1 MRDEVAHYIPELF
14 LTEKDYQERA
24 QGLIERILLFADLLR
39 KNRVPIHTAKELDAI
54 AALQYVDI
62 NSLFEFHMALKAT
75 LLVSNKYFPIF
86 DQLFL
91 QFWRAGGG
99 IAKPDGDASGG
110 PEKEQNPVEK
120 ESGTKENPPGQQ
132 DSVMEEQGSEKE
144 AKLEA
149 KEDSKEEGSPS
160 KETSVPTYS
169 LTESLREKDFE
180 DIQPSE
186 FAEFD
191 EIFKSLRINVKEK
204 KGRRFKS
211 SNKGKTIDLPKSIR
225 QSRQKGGEIVKIFTK
240 EKKPKHSK
248 LVLLADVSGSMDIYS
263 TFLIKFIYELQKYV
277 RDAETFVFGTQ
288 LKRITDILSYR
299 SIRTAL
305 SMLSQNVLFWSGGTD
320 IGGSFL
326 EFNNS
331 YGGKLRKRNR
341 ILVILSDGWDKG
353 DIETLKKQMAVFKR
367 GFKKII
373 WLNPN
378 LKYDSYQPLCM
389 GVAAAMPYV
398 DYFLP
403 CHNLKT
409 LEMFIETV
417 KKI

>member
-1 MRDEVAHYIPELF
+1 MRDKVAHYIPELF

-24 QGLIERILLFADLLR
+24 QGLIERIFLFADLLR
-39 KNRVPIHTAKELDAI
+39 KNRVPIHTVKELDAI

-62 NSLFEFHMALKAT
+62 NSLFEFHMALRVT

-91 QFWRAGGG
+91 QFWRAGENIPKRYGG
-99 IAKPDGDASGG
+99 TSEDPEGERNSLMKQDGSEEDADVQS
-110 PEKEQNPVEK
+110 KE
-120 ESGTKENPPGQQ
+120 
-132 DSVMEEQGSEKE
+132 GSEKE
-144 AKLEA
+144 SNPDA
-149 KEDSKEEGSPS
+149 
-160 KETSVPTYS
+160 ETSVPTYS
-169 LTESLREKDFE
+169 LSDTLRERDFE
-180 DIQPSE
+180 DIQPAE
-186 FAEFD
+186 LAEFD

-211 SNKGKTIDLPKSIR
+211 SNKGRTIDLPKSIR

-288 LKRITDILSYR
+288 LKRITDLLSYR

-326 EFNNS
+326 EFNNI
-331 YGGKLRKRNR
+331 YGGKLRKRSR
-341 ILVILSDGWDKG
+341 ILVIMSDGWDTG

-378 LKYDSYQPLCM
+378 LKYDNYQPLCM
-389 GVAAAMPYV
+389 GMAAAMPYV

-409 LEMFIETV
+409 LETFIEAV

>member
-1 MRDEVAHYIPELF
+1 MAHYIPELF

-24 QGLIERILLFADLLR
+24 QGLIERIFLFADLLR
-39 KNRVPIHTAKELDAI
+39 KNRVPIHTVKELDAI

-62 NSLFEFHMALKAT
+62 NSLFEFHMALRVT

-91 QFWRAGGG
+91 QFWRAGENIPKRYGG
-99 IAKPDGDASGG
+99 TSED
-110 PEKEQNPVEK
+110 PEGEQNSLMKQGGSEEDADVQSK
-120 ESGTKENPPGQQ
+120 E
-132 DSVMEEQGSEKE
+132 GSEKE
-144 AKLEA
+144 SNP
-149 KEDSKEEGSPS
+149 DT
-160 KETSVPTYS
+160 ETSVPTYS
-169 LTESLREKDFE
+169 LSDTLRERDFE
-180 DIQPSE
+180 DIQPAE
-186 FAEFD
+186 LAEFD
-191 EIFKSLRINVKEK
+191 EMFKSLRINVKEK

-211 SNKGKTIDLPKSIR
+211 SNKGRTIDLPKSIR

-288 LKRITDILSYR
+288 LKRITDLLSYR

-326 EFNNS
+326 EFNNI
-331 YGGKLRKRNR
+331 YGGKLRKRSR
-341 ILVILSDGWDKG
+341 ILVIMSDGWDTG

-378 LKYDSYQPLCM
+378 LKYDNYQPLCM
-389 GVAAAMPYV
+389 GMAAAMPYI

-409 LEMFIETV
+409 LETFIEAV

>member
-1 MRDEVAHYIPELF
+1 MKSLIAPPEVLVNRAF
-14 LTEKDYQERA
+14 TEKDYQERA
-24 QGLIERILLFADLLR
+24 QRLIKRILLFAGLLR
-39 KNRVPIHTAKELDAI
+39 KNRVPVHTTNELDAI

-62 NSLFEFHMALKAT
+62 NSRFEFYTALKAT
-75 LLVSNKYFPIF
+75 LLVSYKYFPIF

-91 QFWRAGGG
+91 QFWRTGATIPKLYGGTSED
-99 IAKPDGDASGG
+99 PDGEQDSLIKQSGSEEDAYVQS
-110 PEKEQNPVEK
+110 KKDSEK
-120 ESGTKENPPGQQ
+120 ESNPSAEI
-132 DSVMEEQGSEKE
+132 SVS
-144 AKLEA
+144 
-149 KEDSKEEGSPS
+149 
-160 KETSVPTYS
+160 TYS
-169 LTESLREKDFE
+169 LSDILREKDFE
-180 DIQPSE
+180 DIQP
-186 FAEFD
+186 AELAVFD
-191 EIFKSLRINVKEK
+191 EISKSLRINLKEK

-211 SNKGKTIDLPKSIR
+211 SNKGKTIDLPRSIR

-288 LKRITDILSYR
+288 LKRITDLLSYR
-299 SIRTAL
+299 SIRAAL
-305 SMLSQNVLFWSGGTD
+305 FMLSQNVLFWSGGTD

-326 EFNNS
+326 EFNNI

-353 DIETLKKQMAVFKR
+353 DIETLKKQMVVFKR

-378 LKYDSYQPLCM
+378 LKYDSYQPLCIGM
-389 GVAAAMPYV
+389 AAAMPYI

-409 LEMFIETV
+409 LEAFIEIV

>member
-1 MRDEVAHYIPELF
+1 M
-14 LTEKDYQERA
+14 
-24 QGLIERILLFADLLR
+24 
-39 KNRVPIHTAKELDAI
+39 PIHTVKELDAI

-62 NSLFEFHMALKAT
+62 NSLFEFHMALRVT

-91 QFWRAGGG
+91 QFWRAGENIPKRYGG
-99 IAKPDGDASGG
+99 TSEDPEGERNSLMKQGGSEEDADVQS
-110 PEKEQNPVEK
+110 KE
-120 ESGTKENPPGQQ
+120 
-132 DSVMEEQGSEKE
+132 GSEKE
-144 AKLEA
+144 SNP
-149 KEDSKEEGSPS
+149 DT
-160 KETSVPTYS
+160 ETSVPTYS
-169 LTESLREKDFE
+169 LSDTLRERDFE
-180 DIQPSE
+180 DIQPAE
-186 FAEFD
+186 LAEFD

-211 SNKGKTIDLPKSIR
+211 SNKGRTIDLPKSIR

-288 LKRITDILSYR
+288 LKRITDLLSYR

-326 EFNNS
+326 EFNNI
-331 YGGKLRKRNR
+331 YGGKLRKRSR
-341 ILVILSDGWDKG
+341 ILVIMSDGWDTG

-378 LKYDSYQPLCM
+378 LKYDNYQPLCM
-389 GVAAAMPYV
+389 GMAAAMPYI

-409 LEMFIETV
+409 LETFIEAV

>member
-1 MRDEVAHYIPELF
+1 MAHYIPELF

-24 QGLIERILLFADLLR
+24 QRLVERILLFADLLR
-39 KNRVPIHTAKELDAI
+39 KNRVPIHTADELDTI

-62 NSLFEFHMALKAT
+62 NSLFEFYMALKTT
-75 LLVSNKYFPIF
+75 LLVSYKYFPIF

-91 QFWRAGGG
+91 QFWRAGEN
-99 IAKPDGDASGG
+99 IPKRDGDTSEDQEG
-110 PEKEQNPVEK
+110 EQNSLMKQSDSEEYPDEQQNSVTEQSGSEEDADVQSKKDAKK
-120 ESGTKENPPGQQ
+120 ESNPY
-132 DSVMEEQGSEKE
+132 
-144 AKLEA
+144 A
-149 KEDSKEEGSPS
+149 
-160 KETSVPTYS
+160 ETSVPTYS
-169 LTESLREKDFE
+169 LSDTLRKKDFE
-180 DIQPSE
+180 DIQP
-186 FAEFD
+186 AELAVFD

-240 EKKPKHSK
+240 EKKPKHAK

-277 RDAETFVFGTQ
+277 RDAETFVFGTR
-288 LKRITDILSYR
+288 LKRITYLLSYR

-326 EFNNS
+326 EFNNI
-331 YGGKLRKRNR
+331 YGGKLRKRSR
-341 ILVILSDGWDKG
+341 ILVILSDGWDMG

-378 LKYDSYQPLCM
+378 LKYDNYQPLCM
-389 GVAAAMPYV
+389 GMAAAMPYV

-409 LEMFIETV
+409 LETFIETV

>member
-1 MRDEVAHYIPELF
+1 MAHYIPELF

-24 QGLIERILLFADLLR
+24 QGLIERIFLFADLLR
-39 KNRVPIHTAKELDAI
+39 KNRVPIHTVKELDAI

-91 QFWRAGGG
+91 QFWRAGENIPKRYGG
-99 IAKPDGDASGG
+99 TSED
-110 PEKEQNPVEK
+110 PEGEQNSLMKQGGSEEDADVQSK
-120 ESGTKENPPGQQ
+120 E
-132 DSVMEEQGSEKE
+132 GSEKE
-144 AKLEA
+144 SNP
-149 KEDSKEEGSPS
+149 DT
-160 KETSVPTYS
+160 ETSVPTYS
-169 LTESLREKDFE
+169 LSDTLRERDFE
-180 DIQPSE
+180 DIQPAE
-186 FAEFD
+186 LAEFD
-191 EIFKSLRINVKEK
+191 EMFKSLRINVKEK

-211 SNKGKTIDLPKSIR
+211 SNKGRTIDLPKSIR

-288 LKRITDILSYR
+288 LKRITDLLSYR

-326 EFNNS
+326 EFNNI
-331 YGGKLRKRNR
+331 YGGKLRKRSR
-341 ILVILSDGWDKG
+341 ILVILSDGWDMG
-353 DIETLKKQMAVFKR
+353 DIETLKKQMVVFKR

-378 LKYDSYQPLCM
+378 LKYDNYQPLCM
-389 GVAAAMPYV
+389 GMAAAMPYV

-409 LEMFIETV
+409 LETFIEAV

>member
-1 MRDEVAHYIPELF
+1 MAHYIPELF

-24 QGLIERILLFADLLR
+24 QGLIERIFLFADLLR
-39 KNRVPIHTAKELDAI
+39 KNRVPIHTVKELDAI

-62 NSLFEFHMALKAT
+62 NSLFEFHMALRVT

-91 QFWRAGGG
+91 QFWRAGENIPKRYGG
-99 IAKPDGDASGG
+99 TSED
-110 PEKEQNPVEK
+110 PEGEQNSLMKQGGSEEDADVQSK
-120 ESGTKENPPGQQ
+120 E
-132 DSVMEEQGSEKE
+132 GSEKE
-144 AKLEA
+144 SNP
-149 KEDSKEEGSPS
+149 DT
-160 KETSVPTYS
+160 ETSVPTYS
-169 LTESLREKDFE
+169 LSDTLRERDFE
-180 DIQPSE
+180 DIQPAE
-186 FAEFD
+186 LAEFD

-211 SNKGKTIDLPKSIR
+211 SNKGRTIDLPKSIR

-288 LKRITDILSYR
+288 LKRITDLLSYR

-326 EFNNS
+326 EFNNI
-331 YGGKLRKRNR
+331 YGGKLRKRSR
-341 ILVILSDGWDKG
+341 ILVIMSDGWDTG

-378 LKYDSYQPLCM
+378 LKYDNYQPLCM
-389 GVAAAMPYV
+389 GMAAAMPYI

-409 LEMFIETV
+409 LETFIEAV

>member
-1 MRDEVAHYIPELF
+1 VAHYIPELF

-24 QGLIERILLFADLLR
+24 QGLIERIFLFADLLR
-39 KNRVPIHTAKELDAI
+39 KNRVPIHTVKELDAI

-62 NSLFEFHMALKAT
+62 NSLFEFHMALRVT

-91 QFWRAGGG
+91 QFWRAGENIPKRYGG
-99 IAKPDGDASGG
+99 TSED
-110 PEKEQNPVEK
+110 PEGEQNSLMKQGGSEEDADVQSK
-120 ESGTKENPPGQQ
+120 E
-132 DSVMEEQGSEKE
+132 GSEKE
-144 AKLEA
+144 SNP
-149 KEDSKEEGSPS
+149 DT
-160 KETSVPTYS
+160 ETSVPTYS
-169 LTESLREKDFE
+169 LSDTLRERDFE
-180 DIQPSE
+180 DIQPAE
-186 FAEFD
+186 LAEFD

-211 SNKGKTIDLPKSIR
+211 SNKGRTIDLPKSIR

-288 LKRITDILSYR
+288 LKRITDLLSYR

-326 EFNNS
+326 EFNNI
-331 YGGKLRKRNR
+331 YGGKLRKRSR
-341 ILVILSDGWDKG
+341 ILVIMSDGWDTG

-378 LKYDSYQPLCM
+378 LKYDNYQPLCM
-389 GVAAAMPYV
+389 GMAAAMPYI

-409 LEMFIETV
+409 LETFIEAV

>member
-1 MRDEVAHYIPELF
+1 VAHYIPELF

-24 QGLIERILLFADLLR
+24 QGLIERIFLFADLLR
-39 KNRVPIHTAKELDAI
+39 KNRVPIHTVKELDAI

-62 NSLFEFHMALKAT
+62 NSLFEFHMALRVT

-91 QFWRAGGG
+91 QFWRAGENIPKRYGG
-99 IAKPDGDASGG
+99 TSED
-110 PEKEQNPVEK
+110 PEGEQNSLMKQGGSEEDADVQSK
-120 ESGTKENPPGQQ
+120 E
-132 DSVMEEQGSEKE
+132 GSEKE
-144 AKLEA
+144 SNP
-149 KEDSKEEGSPS
+149 DT
-160 KETSVPTYS
+160 ETSVPTYS
-169 LTESLREKDFE
+169 LSDTLRERDFE
-180 DIQPSE
+180 DIQPAE
-186 FAEFD
+186 LAEFD

-211 SNKGKTIDLPKSIR
+211 SNKGRTIDLPKSIR

-288 LKRITDILSYR
+288 LKRITDLLSYR

-326 EFNNS
+326 EFNNI
-331 YGGKLRKRNR
+331 YGGKLRKRSR
-341 ILVILSDGWDKG
+341 ILVIMSDGWDTG

-378 LKYDSYQPLCM
+378 LKYDNYQPLCM
-389 GVAAAMPYV
+389 GMAAAMPYV

-409 LEMFIETV
+409 LETFIEAV